1 MCTHRAQNAALKNL
15 VEQLMR
21 DKEALKMQHLQ
32 SGTAA
37 CDFPLSSTHQP
48 QLFAVVVIC

>member
-1 MCTHRAQNAALKNL
+1 MCTHRAQNAALKNH

-37 CDFPLSSTHQP
+37 CDFPSVQPINRSSLQW
-48 QLFAVVVIC
+48 